1 MANNQ
6 NFIVK
11 HGLTVGG
18 NQYVIDSSGNW
29 LGPQTAYANAS
40 FAVANVKSHTYTQD
54 TIPATANIGDFWID
68 SSNGIEYLY
77 TTSNSTNIWV
87 EYGPI
92 GSLTG
97 NITFSD
103 QTITGSVT
111 NRDITIFQQGTGNI
125 ILQSANVIV
134 TGNLFANALGKRAE
148 FNDVSAV
155 YFRVNTATTIANSA
169 AVNIVASTGYY
180 AQSPTSNGYMI
191 QCTGYENTTTRIVVD
206 SASATGTAYSAF
218 IGRHARGT
226 HQNPTASQNGD
237 MLARFSGNG
246 FGSSGYGVSAGGAS
260 IDIYATENYTDTAR
274 GAKLVVSTT
283 NLGTNTRIQ
292 VATFQANNI
301 TLTGNV
307 IANAAGFQSNFHD
320 VRVEGSLLCNT
331 AILTSNTTQYIDY
344 SEVSLVLMNISSTTN
359 FVHQNFR
366 TGSSVKVIAH
376 NNTGTDHTINLS
388 VPSLN
393 CTATRDKNG
402 KYNAPANSITI
413 FAGTTSC
420 YDFISFDGN
429 LANTYC
435 VITPT

>member
-18 NQYVIDSSGNW
+18 NQHVIDTAGNW
-29 LGPQTAYANAS
+29 IGPDTPYANAS

-54 TIPATANIGDFWID
+54 TIPATANVGDFWID

-111 NRDITIFQQGTGNI
+111 NRDITILQQGSGNI
-125 ILQSANVIV
+125 ILQSANVII
-134 TGNLFANALGKRAE
+134 TGNLIANASGKKAE
-148 FNDVSAV
+148 FNNITAA

-180 AQSPTSNGYMI
+180 AQPPITNGYML
-191 QCTGYENTTTRIVVD
+191 QCTGYDNTTARIIVD
-206 SASATGTAYSAF
+206 SASSTGTAYSAF
-218 IGRHARGT
+218 VGRHARGT
-226 HQNPTASQNGD
+226 HQTPTPSQNGD

-246 FGSSGYGVSAGGAS
+246 YGTTGYGVNAGGAS
-260 IDIYATENYTDTAR
+260 MDVYAIENYTDTAR
-274 GAKLVVSTT
+274 GAKLVISVT
-283 NLGTNTRIQ
+283 NPGTNVRVQT
-292 VATFQANNI
+292 ATFSSNNV
-301 TLTGNV
+301 TLSGNV
-307 IANAAGFQSNFHD
+307 IANTAGYQSNFHD
-320 VRVEGSLLCNT
+320 VRVDGFLLVNT
-331 AILTSNTTQYIDY
+331 AILTANTSQYIDY
-344 SEVSLVLMNISSTTN
+344 SEVSLVLMDVTGTST

-366 TGSSVKVIAH
+366 TGAAVKVIAH
-376 NNTGTDHTINLS
+376 NNTGVDHTVNLT

-413 FAGTTSC
+413 YAGTTAC
-420 YDFISFDGN
+420 YDFISFDGD